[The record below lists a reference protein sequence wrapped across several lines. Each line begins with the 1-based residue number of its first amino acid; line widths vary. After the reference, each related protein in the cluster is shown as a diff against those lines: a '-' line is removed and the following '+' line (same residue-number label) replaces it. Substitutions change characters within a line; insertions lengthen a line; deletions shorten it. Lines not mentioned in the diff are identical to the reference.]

1 MLSGSIFKGIL
12 TICIPI
18 MIMNVIQSLFNIIDM
33 SVLKMFDTDGG
44 YTVGAVGA
52 CGTLIT
58 LITGLL
64 IGISS
69 GTNVVVAKYI
79 GKRDTE
85 SAQRAVGASV
95 VFSFVGG
102 LVLSVT
108 GLLCAEIFLGWMNCP
123 DRLLADAAL
132 YFRLYFAGV
141 PILMVYNFCAA
152 ILRSTGDSRRP
163 MIFLTLG
170 GLLKVIFNF
179 IFVAGLGMKVEGV
192 AIATII
198 SWTTSAALV
207 LNALI
212 KNDSIASIKKE
223 RLRLYKKELSEVLA
237 IGIPAGLQQGLYSFA
252 NVIIATAVN
261 SLGPDATTGL
271 SIATNFDG
279 LLYQVVMAASLA
291 VMPYVSQNIGN
302 RNPERA
308 ARAVKEG
315 IIITVALGATMG
327 ALNVIFSA
335 ELSSLMSDNPAVIA
349 YSQQRMLIVSSTYFI
364 CGINEIFSAALR
376 GMGKPMI
383 PTLSTLIY
391 MCLLRF
397 VWVYFVFP
405 LVPNLTF
412 LYLVWPI
419 GWVLSIATLLCFYI
433 PRLKGLKTVFALKDA

>member
-12 TICIPI
+12 AISVPI

-52 CGTLIT
+52 CGTLIV

-69 GTNVVVAKYI
+69 GSNVVVAKYI

-102 LVLSVT
+102 VVLSVT

-123 DRLLADAAL
+123 DQLLADAAL

-163 MIFLTLG
+163 MIFLTIG
-170 GLLKVIFNF
+170 GALKVIFNF

-198 SWTTSAALV
+198 SWATTAILVIVALV
-207 LNALI
+207 
-212 KNDSIASIKKE
+212 KNDSAASIKKE
-223 RLRLYKKELSEVLA
+223 RLRLYKKELSEILTV
-237 IGIPAGLQQGLYSFA
+237 GVPAGLQQGLYSFA

-308 ARAVKEG
+308 AKAVKEG
-315 IIITVALGATMG
+315 IIITTLLGATMG

-383 PTLSTLIY
+383 PTWATLVY

-433 PRLKGLKTVFALKDA
+433 PRIRRLKREMADA

>member
-12 TICIPI
+12 TISIPI

-69 GTNVVVAKYI
+69 GSNVVIAKYI

-95 VFSFVGG
+95 VFAFVGG
-102 LVLSVT
+102 VVLSVT
-108 GLLCAEIFLGWMNCP
+108 GVLCAEIFLGWMNCP
-123 DRLLADAAL
+123 DRLISDAAH

-163 MIFLTLG
+163 MVFLTLG
-170 GLLKVIFNF
+170 GMLKVTCNF
-179 IFVAGLGMKVEGV
+179 IFVAGFGMKVEGV

-198 SWTTSAALV
+198 SWTTSATLSII
-207 LNALI
+207 ALI
-212 KNDSIASIKKE
+212 KNDSVAAIKKE
-223 RLRLYKKELSEVLA
+223 KLRLYKKELSEILTV
-237 IGIPAGLQQGLYSFA
+237 GVPAGLQQGLYSFA

-279 LLYQVVMAASLA
+279 LLYQVVIAASLA

-302 RNPERA
+302 RNPARA
-308 ARAVKEG
+308 AKAVKEG
-315 IIITVALGATMG
+315 IIITVALGATIG
-327 ALNVIFSA
+327 ASFAIFSA
-335 ELSSLMSDNPAVIA
+335 ELASIMSDNPAVIA
-349 YSQQRMLIVSSTYFI
+349 YAQQRLIVVASTYFI

-376 GMGKPMI
+376 GMGKPLV
-383 PTLSTLIY
+383 PTCATLIY
-391 MCLLRF
+391 MCLFRF

-405 LVPNLTF
+405 LLPNLTV

-419 GWVLSIATLLCFYI
+419 GWVLSIITLLCFYV
-433 PRLKGLKTVFALKDA
+433 PRLRRFKREMAEA